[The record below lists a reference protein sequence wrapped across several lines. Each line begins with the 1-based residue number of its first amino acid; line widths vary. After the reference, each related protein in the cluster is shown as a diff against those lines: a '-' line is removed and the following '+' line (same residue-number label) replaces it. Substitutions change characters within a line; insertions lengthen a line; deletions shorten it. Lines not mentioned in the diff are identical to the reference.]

1 MSSLEN
7 STPSNT
13 HWRSLAELADSPR
26 FRQFVEAEFPAAAD
40 PTGMSRR
47 RWLQLMGA
55 SLALAG
61 VGGCRWDR
69 EEIEPFARRP
79 DGRVPGEPEQFATAV
94 DMGGSAIGL
103 LVTSRDGRPIKI
115 EGNPRHPGSLGA
127 ANVLAQASILEL
139 YDPDRS
145 RNPRQSMPQGDVV
158 QTWDKFAEFAR
169 SHLDAL
175 KEKNG
180 AGLRILAE
188 ASSSPTLAALRTRFL
203 EAFPEARWHEYEP
216 LSSDNERDG
225 SRLAFGRP
233 YRTHYHLDRAD
244 VIACLDCDLLG
255 SHPASLPYA
264 RAFADRRE
272 PVAGKMNRLYALES
286 CFTITGAAADHR
298 FAVGTRQI
306 ATVVSEISRLLGS
319 GGAETIGPSD
329 SDPLGKYVAVLA
341 SDLIAHRGRCVVAV
355 GPAQPPA
362 VHAAAHR
369 INHALGNVG
378 RTVSYTEELDSD
390 RPSHVD
396 ALASL
401 VADMNAGK
409 VDTLVVL
416 GGNPVYNAPVDLN
429 FAEAYG
435 KVAARIHLSLY
446 RDETSRAST
455 WHLPRAHFLESWDD
469 ARAYD
474 GTYCIVQPLIS
485 PLYGGKSASELLAL
499 LLGEDPDAGYDLVRK
514 TYQELFGEQDF
525 ERRWRKTVHDG
536 AVARSGWKAVSPKPQ
551 AVEESDED
559 GPAQAAATGQL
570 EIVFYRD
577 ASLYDGR
584 FANNGWLQETPDP
597 LTKLTWDNAAILNP
611 STARQLGIESDTL
624 IKLKYGGRELEIPA
638 YILPGQAEGSLA
650 VTLGYGRTAVGQVG
664 GDEDA
669 GIPSAG
675 FDTYQLRQSHAMH
688 FDSGLTIEPTGKPYR
703 LATTEDHHVIDTA
716 GVRGRKERLGD
727 LVREATIEHFL
738 KHPDFARHAVH
749 HPPLE
754 SLWEEWSYDG
764 HRWGMSIDLS
774 KCIGCN
780 ACLVAC
786 QAENNVPIVGKDLV
800 LKGRQMHWI
809 RVDRYF
815 RGDPDDPEVKAV
827 HQVVTCHHCENAPC
841 EQVCPVAATVHSHE
855 GLNDMVYNRC
865 VGTRYCAN
873 NCPYKVRRFNYFS
886 YHKDLN
892 APENEVKKM
901 VFNPEVTVRTRGVME
916 KCTYCVQRI
925 QAVKIDAKNESR
937 PISEVELKTACQ
949 QACPT
954 RAIEFGDL
962 ADRNSRVAKAQ
973 SAERAY
979 AMLAELNVK
988 PRTTYLAKIRNPNP
1002 DLESAHDEH
1011 DRHTG

>member
-1 MSSLEN
+1 M
-7 STPSNT
+7 
-13 HWRSLAELADSPR
+13 AELAKSPR

-40 PTGMSRR
+40 SNGMNRR

-61 VGGCRWDR
+61 MGGCRWDKQ
-69 EEIEPFARRP
+69 EIEPFARRP
-79 DGRVPGEPEQFATAV
+79 DGRVPGAPEHFATAM
-94 DMGGSAIGL
+94 DLGGSAVGL

-127 ANVLAQASILEL
+127 TDGLAQATILEL

-145 RNPRQSMPQGDVV
+145 KNPRQSMPQGDVA
-158 QTWDKFAEFAR
+158 QTWDQFAEFAR
-169 SHLDAL
+169 SHFGAI
-175 KEKNG
+175 KEKDG
-180 AGLRILAE
+180 AGLRILAQ
-188 ASSSPTLAALRTRFL
+188 ADSSPTLAALRGRFL
-203 EAFPEARWHEYEP
+203 ETFPEAKWHEYEP

-225 SRLAFGRP
+225 ARLAFGQP
-233 YRTHYHLDRAD
+233 YRTHYQLRRAD

-255 SHPASLPYA
+255 SHPASLAYA
-264 RAFADRRE
+264 RDFAEHRE
-272 PVAGKMNRLYALES
+272 PVEGRMNRLYALES

-298 FAVGTRQI
+298 YAVGSGQI
-306 ATVVSEISRLLGS
+306 AAIVASLESEIRRVIGGGGKGS
-319 GGAETIGPSD
+319 GGRAD
-329 SDPLGKYVAVLA
+329 SEGLDKFVATLA
-341 SDLIAHRGRCVVAV
+341 GDLVAHRGRSVVAV
-355 GPAQPPA
+355 GPGQPPA

-378 RTVSYTEELDSD
+378 QTVSYTPEPDPD
-390 RPSHVD
+390 RPNHVD

-401 VADMNAGK
+401 VADMDAGK

-416 GGNPVYNAPVDLN
+416 GGNPLYSAPADLS

-435 KVAARIHLSLY
+435 KVASRIHLSLY

-455 WHLPRAHFLESWDD
+455 WHLPRAHFLETWDD

-474 GTYCIVQPLIS
+474 GTYCVVQPLIS

-499 LLGEDPDAGYDLVRK
+499 LLGEDPDTGYDLVRN
-514 TYQELFGEQDF
+514 TYQELFGDQDF
-525 ERRWRKTVHDG
+525 ERRWRQTVYDG
-536 AVARSGWKAVSPKPQ
+536 ALAKSGWKAVRPELQ
-551 AVEESDED
+551 AGEASEGGASD
-559 GPAQAAATGQL
+559 QTAATGEL
-570 EIVFYRD
+570 EIVFCRD
-577 ASLYDGR
+577 HSLYDGR

-611 STARQLGIESDTL
+611 TTAQQLGVESDTL
-624 IKLKYGGRELEIPA
+624 ITLKYGGREMELPA
-638 YILPGQAEGSLA
+638 YLMPGQAEGSVSVA
-650 VTLGYGRTAVGQVG
+650 LGYGRTAAGRVG
-664 GDEDA
+664 GDQDA
-669 GIPSAG
+669 AIPSVG
-675 FDTYQLRQSHAMH
+675 FDTYALRQSRAMH
-688 FDSGLTIEPTGKPYR
+688 FDTGLTVEPTGKPYR
-703 LATTEDHHVIDTA
+703 LAATEDHHAIDTT
-716 GVRGRKERLGD
+716 GVRAREERLGE
-727 LVREATIEHFL
+727 LVREATLEHFL
-738 KHPDFARHAVH
+738 KHPDFAQHSVH
-749 HPPLE
+749 HPPLK
-754 SLWEEWSYDG
+754 SLWKEWSYDG

-800 LKGRQMHWI
+800 LQGRQMHWI

-815 RGDPDDPEVKAV
+815 RGDPADPELKVS
-827 HQVVTCHHCENAPC
+827 HQVVACHHCENAPC

-873 NCPYKVRRFNYFS
+873 NCPYKVRRFNYFY

-892 APENEVKKM
+892 APDSEVKKM

-925 QAVKIDAKNESR
+925 QAVKIDAKNASR
-937 PISEVELKTACQ
+937 RIRDGEIKTACQ
-949 QACPT
+949 QVCPA

-962 ADRNSRVAKAQ
+962 ADQRSRIANAQ

-1002 DLESAHDEH
+1002 ELESAEDEH
-1011 DRHTG
+1011 DSHTG